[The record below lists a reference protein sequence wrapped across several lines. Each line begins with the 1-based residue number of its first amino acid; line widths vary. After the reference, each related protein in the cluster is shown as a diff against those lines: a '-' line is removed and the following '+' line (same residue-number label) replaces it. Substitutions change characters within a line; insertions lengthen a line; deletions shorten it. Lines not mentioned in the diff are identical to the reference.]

1 MRPNVPRR
9 SRTNA
14 RNQSQPTDRS
24 QTLASL
30 LADRGANAHT
40 TTLAHV
46 EREPRPDDDVI
57 DVAGVGRMLHVG
69 RNKVY
74 EMVARNEIP
83 HRRFG
88 RGIRFSRT
96 AIMRWLDS
104 WSPRIAKEGQ

>member
-1 MRPNVPRR
+1 LL
-9 SRTNA
+9 
-14 RNQSQPTDRS
+14 TDRD
-24 QTLASL
+24 AK
-30 LADRGANAHT
+30 AHAAP
-40 TTLAHV
+40 AHV
-46 EREPRPDDDVI
+46 AREPISDEDVI
-57 DVAGVGRMLHVG
+57 DVAGVGRMLHGG

-88 RGIRFSRT
+88 RAIRFSRT

>member
-1 MRPNVPRR
+1 MRPKVTRP
-9 SRTNA
+9 SRTTA
-14 RNQSQPTDRS
+14 RNEPSPTGRS

-30 LADRGANAHT
+30 LTDRDANART
-40 TTLAHV
+40 APAV
-46 EREPRPDDDVI
+46 AREPISDDDVI

>member
-1 MRPNVPRR
+1 MRPNGPRPP
-9 SRTNA
+9 RTNA
-14 RNQSQPTDRS
+14 RNEPSPAGQS

-30 LADRGANAHT
+30 LADRDTNAHAAP
-40 TTLAHV
+40 AHIAC
-46 EREPRPDDDVI
+46 EPISDDDVI

-88 RGIRFSRT
+88 RGFRFSRT

>member
-1 MRPNVPRR
+1 MRSHRNQTAPQETRDQAHPPTSLPPLALPLGGEPER
-9 SRTNA
+9 SR
-14 RNQSQPTDRS
+14 
-24 QTLASL
+24 
-30 LADRGANAHT
+30 GAAT
-40 TTLAHV
+40 AGAETSA
-46 EREPRPDDDVI
+46 PDDDVL
-57 DVAGVGRMLHVG
+57 DVRGVVRMLRVG

>member
-1 MRPNVPRR
+1 MPIDAKDKAGPREELAR
-9 SRTNA
+9 SDELA
-14 RNQSQPTDRS
+14 RAKPPP
-24 QTLASL
+24 TLASL
-30 LADRGANAHT
+30 FANVHADPHT
-40 TTLAHV
+40 MAT
-46 EREPRPDDDVI
+46 REDDVI
-57 DVAGVGRMLHVG
+57 DVSSVARMLRVG
-69 RNKVY
+69 RNKIY

>member
-1 MRPNVPRR
+1 
-9 SRTNA
+9 
-14 RNQSQPTDRS
+14 
-24 QTLASL
+24 
-30 LADRGANAHT
+30 
-40 TTLAHV
+40 
-46 EREPRPDDDVI
+46 VI

-88 RGIRFSRT
+88 RGIRFSRA

-104 WSPRIAKEGQ
+104 WSPRIVKEGQ

>member
-1 MRPNVPRR
+1 MRPNVTR
-9 SRTNA
+9 SPRTNA
-14 RNQSQPTDRS
+14 GNPSQSTDRS
-24 QTLASL
+24 PTLASL
-30 LADRGANAHT
+30 LADRDANAHAT
-40 TTLAHV
+40 SHHAA
-46 EREPRPDDDVI
+46 REPAPDDDVI

-104 WSPRIAKEGQ
+104 WSLQGAKERQ

>member
-1 MRPNVPRR
+1 
-9 SRTNA
+9 
-14 RNQSQPTDRS
+14 
-24 QTLASL
+24 
-30 LADRGANAHT
+30 
-40 TTLAHV
+40 
-46 EREPRPDDDVI
+46 
-57 DVAGVGRMLHVG
+57 MLHVG

>member
-1 MRPNVPRR
+1 MRPNVTRP
-9 SRTNA
+9 SRTTA
-14 RNQSQPTDRS
+14 RNESSPTGRS

-30 LADRGANAHT
+30 LADRDASART
-40 TTLAHV
+40 APAV
-46 EREPRPDDDVI
+46 AREPISDDDVI

-104 WSPRIAKEGQ
+104 WSPRIVKEGQ

>member
-1 MRPNVPRR
+1 MS
-9 SRTNA
+9 SRTKRETDSTLRDGSA
-14 RNQSQPTDRS
+14 PTRAPLS
-24 QTLASL
+24 LASL
-30 LADRGANAHT
+30 FANLHANAHVAPP
-40 TTLAHV
+40 LA
-46 EREPRPDDDVI
+46 EPHATSDDDVI
-57 DVAGVGRMLHVG
+57 DVGGVARLLHVG

-104 WSPRIAKEGQ
+104 WSPRIVKEGQ

>member
-1 MRPNVPRR
+1 MRPNVTRA
-9 SRTNA
+9 SRTMASNA
-14 RNQSQPTDRS
+14 SQPTDRS

-30 LADRGANAHT
+30 LADRDATAHT
-40 TTLAHV
+40 TPDQPA
-46 EREPRPDDDVI
+46 REPTPDDDVI

>member
-1 MRPNVPRR
+1 MRPHLKLLSEAMRR
-9 SRTNA
+9 DEPSSTER
-14 RNQSQPTDRS
+14 PP
-24 QTLASL
+24 TLASL
-30 LADRGANAHT
+30 LAH
-40 TTLAHV
+40 
-46 EREPRPDDDVI
+46 RPVSSQASSVGRDASSDDDVI
-57 DVAGVGRMLHVG
+57 DVGGVVRMLHVG

-88 RGIRFSRT
+88 RRIRFSRT